1 MTTKPGSSKLT
12 VKRSRARDTGIIG
25 SASFDGDGT
34 ASDTAVLPSQEA
46 FLVDGPISRLAHRW
60 IKAKEQ
66 AIPKVAEVEALAEA
80 VPARYKAMV
89 LLAAWC
95 SLRFAELAALRRDRV
110 DLVRG
115 EIRVTET
122 LTELVRA
129 SALREPRRQRP
140 GGGPSLSHLTSS
152 RL

>member
-1 MTTKPGSSKLT
+1 M
-12 VKRSRARDTGIIG
+12 
-25 SASFDGDGT
+25 
-34 ASDTAVLPSQEA
+34 
-46 FLVDGPISRLAHRW
+46 DGPISRLAHRW

-129 SALREPRRQRP
+129 SALREPRRQQP
-140 GGGPSLSHLTSS
+140 GGGPTLSHLTSC